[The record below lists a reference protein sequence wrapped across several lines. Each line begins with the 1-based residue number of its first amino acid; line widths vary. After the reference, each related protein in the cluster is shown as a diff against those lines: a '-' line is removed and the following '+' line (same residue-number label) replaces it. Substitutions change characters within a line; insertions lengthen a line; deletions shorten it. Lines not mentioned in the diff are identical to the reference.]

1 MPIELRILTGARGG
15 HRERFE
21 KAIVALGRHLQ
32 CDFRFDPNGDL
43 DVSARHAEIVA
54 DGNMYVL
61 RDCGSTNG
69 TFLDGRRITSDEPLA
84 DGDVIWLG
92 AEGPHVEVHVIP
104 PAVSAPRGDPV
115 ADTVV
120 RPSSART
127 STGERVRIAVRE
139 ETAGMRRFFAL
150 VAVLLVL
157 FVGGAAY
164 WLVFRD
170 QRPQAAELTR
180 LLAESDSTAAMI
192 EARLAAA
199 GDTTFASALRRQH
212 ADLARRVRAA
222 SASATSAEVDS
233 LRSEI
238 QRRQLMQQGI
248 ALLDLSSISAQ
259 NDPAI
264 AFLVTELDGKPYGGT
279 AFGVTRGGLLVTNR
293 HNVRSPLTGRAP
305 TRLGVKYANTDV
317 LLHAHVVAL
326 DADSTV
332 DLALIQVD
340 EPGAYPVVAGVA
352 RSLDGVRAGSP
363 VVAIGFP
370 HALDLPMEGNRVKT
384 SLTAGT
390 ISKLLPDL
398 LQVDA
403 YASHGSSGTP
413 VFDSHGWVIGV
424 IYGGDGASAGRLTYA
439 VPSSKL
445 AALIE
450 SKAGL
455 VLRP

>member
-21 KAIVALGRHLQ
+21 NPIVALGRHLQ
-32 CDFRFDPNGDL
+32 CDLRFDPNTDL
-43 DVSARHAEIVA
+43 DVSARHAEIIA
-54 DGNMYVL
+54 EGNRYVL

-69 TFLDGRRITSDEPLA
+69 TFLDGRRITGDEPLA
-84 DGDVIWLG
+84 EGDVIWLG
-92 AEGPHVEVHVIP
+92 AEGPHVEVHIIA
-104 PAVSAPRGDPV
+104 PAVSVPRGDV
-115 ADTVV
+115 VGDTIV
-120 RPSSART
+120 RPSSARP
-127 STGERVRIAVRE
+127 STGERVRVAVRH
-139 ETAGMRRFFAL
+139 ETAAMRRFFAL

-164 WLVFRD
+164 WLGHRD
-170 QRPQAAELTR
+170 SRPQAAELMQ
-180 LLAESDSTAAMI
+180 LLAASDSTAATI
-192 EARLAAA
+192 QARLAAA

-212 ADLARRVRAA
+212 AELARRVRAA
-222 SASATSAEVDS
+222 TASTSAAEVDS
-233 LRSEI
+233 LRTEL

-248 ALLDLSSISAQ
+248 ALLDLSSISVK
-259 NDPAI
+259 NDSAI

-279 AFGVTRGGLLVTNR
+279 AFGVTPNGLLVTNR

-305 TRLGVKYANTDV
+305 SRLGVKYANTDV
-317 LLHAHVVAL
+317 LLHAHVVQL
-326 DADSTV
+326 SPDSAV

-340 EPGAYPVVAGVA
+340 EPGTYPVVAGVA
-352 RSLDGVRAGSP
+352 RSLDAIRPGSP

-370 HALDLPMEGNRVKT
+370 HALDLPMAGNVVKT

-413 VFDSHGWVIGV
+413 LFDAHGWVIGV
-424 IYGGDGASAGRLTYA
+424 IYGGDAQSAGRLTYA
-439 VPSSKL
+439 VPSTKL
-445 AALIE
+445 APMLEGA
-450 SKAGL
+450 SG
-455 VLRP
+455 VMRP